1 MQQTNV
7 SVTSRPGFETSRP
20 ANETGRTPGALKVGD
35 LVCNRMAR
43 LPPWFTVE
51 QARKIATLRGVE
63 HVLVE
68 ERGKITG
75 SVSRYTLWRAPR
87 LETLAR
93 HLQPISR
100 TVSTELPIN
109 EVRAEMQALGTD
121 CLPVASGGILVG
133 TITLADIDFNLECGS
148 AAA

>member
-1 MQQTNV
+1 
-7 SVTSRPGFETSRP
+7 
-20 ANETGRTPGALKVGD
+20 
-35 LVCNRMAR
+35 MAR

-51 QARKIATLRGVE
+51 QARKVAALRGVE

-87 LETLAR
+87 LDTLAR
-93 HLQPISR
+93 HLQPCTR
-100 TVSTELPIN
+100 AVSPEMPITE
-109 EVRAEMQALGTD
+109 VHAEMQALGIE

-133 TITLADIDFNLECGS
+133 TITLADIDSNLEVGS